1 VESKCGT
8 HVESTRGTR
17 YLSGSFNQYMKRAYV
32 TAVGDENTCGAYM
45 WRAVHMES
53 NSCGERT
60 LLPAY
65 FQLCAEI
72 TLQHDTFK

>member
-1 VESKCGT
+1 
-8 HVESTRGTR
+8 
-17 YLSGSFNQYMKRAYV
+17 MKRAYV